1 MSTID
6 VAKLFICE
14 FFHLQGLPKQI
25 IGDWDWK
32 FVNQFQGTLL
42 KMLGIRLKVSSAYQL
57 ETDAQIRRL
66 TLFWKIC

>member
-25 IGDWDWK
+25 IGHWD
-32 FVNQFQGTLL
+32 
-42 KMLGIRLKVSSAYQL
+42 
-57 ETDAQIRRL
+57 
-66 TLFWKIC
+66 